1 MGHEARGAR
10 GGAWGGEARLI
21 LVACSRR
28 LAVAETCARA
38 AERSTR
44 AAPGSGQASGQG
56 SGQASGQASGSGQG
70 SGSGLGLGLGSGLVE
85 LEPEGGTAEAE
96 AGRDQAERRE
106 DVHGGQP
113 MESTG
118 TYRKSKT
125 SFTLARSTGV
135 ALSYDVQGYGG
146 RHAYQ
151 W

>member
-1 MGHEARGAR
+1 M
-10 GGAWGGEARLI
+10 
-21 LVACSRR
+21 ACSRR
-28 LAVAETCARA
+28 WAVAETCARA

-44 AAPGSGQASGQG
+44 AAPGSGQASGQ
-56 SGQASGQASGSGQG
+56 ASGSGQG
-70 SGSGLGLGLGSGLVE
+70 SGSGLGLGVGSGLVG
-85 LEPEGGTAEAE
+85 LEHEGGTAEAE

-118 TYRKSKT
+118 TYRKSRT